1 MLTVT
6 NPADTRILEITV
18 NSADPEEATVMA
30 NEYADVARNYIYEV
44 MGTDEPSLFSV
55 ALQPTE
61 PVSPRKTL
69 NTVLGA
75 LVGGLVMAAIWSC
88 ALSWMTRSRLPKTS
102 PSILAYP
109 RWPSFR
115 RSGRRRRLLR
125 GPEKGRDDDP

>member
-55 ALQPTE
+55 ALQPTDACE
-61 PVSPRKTL
+61 PEKDAQYRA
-69 NTVLGA
+69 G
-75 LVGGLVMAAIWSC
+75 
-88 ALSWMTRSRLPKTS
+88 
-102 PSILAYP
+102 
-109 RWPSFR
+109 
-115 RSGRRRRLLR
+115 RSGRRPCH
-125 GPEKGRDDDP
+125 GGDSGRALYHG